1 MGSQLASLDLTH
13 VLCEC
18 QRNPLRTLSDVF
30 ADDAN
35 SHLSFGLALLTLSPI
50 LLMASYASLA
60 VFTRELTVLIM
71 WAGQL
76 LCEASNYLLKHWLK
90 QPRPN
95 GQSDGHLHIV
105 ILTALL
111 SARAAALG
119 DGYGFPSSHSQW
131 MAYFATFLICHV
143 GFRHRF
149 TPTGS
154 GLVDFLLR
162 LVVILGLITW
172 AGGVAYSRCAL
183 SLVGY
188 DPAVK
193 ADCLHLSGSA

>member
-13 VLCEC
+13 VLCEYLS
-18 QRNPLRTLSDVF
+18 NPLSRASSHVS

-35 SHLSFGLALLTLSPI
+35 SHLSFALALLTLSPI

-60 VFTRELTVLIM
+60 VFTRELTILIM

-95 GQSDGHLHIV
+95 GSSRVPDANCGPHCISFYP
-105 ILTALL
+105 TAE
-111 SARAAALG
+111 LG

-149 TPTGS
+149 TPTGT

-162 LVVILGLITW
+162 LVVILGLIAW
-172 AGGVAYSRCAL
+172 AGGVAYSRWVFCPL
-183 SLVGY
+183 
-188 DPAVK
+188 
-193 ADCLHLSGSA
+193 